1 MRGLGPSIDLGSLFS
16 ELMDGM
22 ENNSLSCLTAS
33 LLLTAQRRGGRLSLA
48 TRLRL
53 TTALED
59 SEAGDRDGPL
69 APGQGPAPPVPQDL
83 VTVTARGMG
92 RTGMHRDVPQG
103 LTARSSGR
111 SPRENPGSPGWPQ
124 PVYLG
129 GAPQTVR
136 PGDGSSHLCS
146 PGPLGNVHPLFQ
158 HPINHRLLFL
168 IRLLLTHPHCPAGD
182 GAQPQV
188 GAQQGLGCG
197 AAQGCGT
204 WAGVKLGIVW
214 GRGLWGEVWQECGVN
229 YGGWDEEWG
238 GARNVKG
245 CGIENGHGE
254 WIWGMN
260 MGNGHGEWIWGMDMG
275 NGHGEWIWR
284 IGMGMDMGNGHGMW
298 HSGHSAE
305 HPSRSCQPRAGPAP
319 PRGADQGWPGRIGV
333 GTASGS

>member
-1 MRGLGPSIDLGSLFS
+1 MERESGTVVSQHFPGNISRTVLFLRSHCCSLSSVGKGLTGHSRHMRKILLRGCKFFAVLWSVEALRQKPKWDPNTARGSSCCWWPPCQAGRESGKGTAMRGLGPSIDLGSLFS

-69 APGQGPAPPVPQDL
+69 APGQGPAPPVPQDC

-182 GAQPQV
+182 GAQPQAGGTA
-188 GAQQGLGCG
+188 GA
-197 AAQGCGT
+197 
-204 WAGVKLGIVW
+204 
-214 GRGLWGEVWQECGVN
+214 GLWGSS
-229 YGGWDEEWG
+229 
-238 GARNVKG
+238 
-245 CGIENGHGE
+245 
-254 WIWGMN
+254 GM
-260 MGNGHGEWIWGMDMG
+260 WDMG
-275 NGHGEWIWR
+275 WGKAGDSVGSWAMGRGMAGVWGELW
-284 IGMGMDMGNGHGMW
+284 
-298 HSGHSAE
+298 
-305 HPSRSCQPRAGPAP
+305 
-319 PRGADQGWPGRIGV
+319 GV
-333 GTASGS
+333 G